1 MAKENINNQLS
12 LLRMTFDNI
21 VQLSDEI
28 ISYTID
34 DTVYIADT
42 ELNVIDTCSKSNAR
56 FTVEGKFI
64 IYKSNPYSSFTNKIV
79 AFDGRIAIKKK
90 FSRSVTYSIIDES
103 YIKIKDEYFS
113 IYNDKLEE
121 IVRLNI
127 TTLDRAPI
135 CDDNTIKIP
144 YSNNPNIYNTIVINK
159 LTGKAIVYD
168 HVKLD
173 NGVDLVSIDNE
184 PNFNGSS
191 INTYTKDELRYTIE
205 INGTAIQGQSYS
217 DIIFRSDLSNTNY
230 LYTVDFNGDKNSK
243 PTYGLIE
250 NTGAK
255 ILDAIY
261 NSIKRVGDE
270 LFVLDFSGMKSIYD
284 RRRNCLLFAFTDVAD
299 ITIHDTLPLSIVR
312 FKDNRFVCVDSKC
325 RIFNPCD
332 IAKYFDC
339 YYSNE
344 HANIIKVVI
353 NEYTTKYIN
362 TSYVPITNL
371 KEISKLQL
379 DTWIKM

>member
-1 MAKENINNQLS
+1 MAQESIKSQLS
-12 LLRMTFDNI
+12 LLKMTFDDL

-42 ELNVIDTCSKSNAR
+42 ELNVIDKCSKSNAK
-56 FTVEGKFI
+56 FVIEGKFI
-64 IYKSNPYSSFTNKIV
+64 IYKSHTYSSFTNKIV
-79 AFDGRIAIKKK
+79 AFDGRIAVKKQ
-90 FSRSVTYSIIDES
+90 FNRSVTYSIIDDS

-113 IYNDKLEE
+113 IYNTKLEE

-127 TTLDRAPI
+127 TTLDRAPV
-135 CDDNTIKIP
+135 CDDTTIKIP
-144 YSNNPNIYNTIVINK
+144 YSNFPNNYNTIIINK
-159 LTGKAIVYD
+159 LTGKATVYD

-217 DIIFRSDLSNTNY
+217 DIIHRSDLSNTNY
-230 LYTVDFNGDKNSK
+230 LYTVDFNGDKNSN

-250 NTGAK
+250 NNGTK
-255 ILDAIY
+255 VLDAIY

-270 LFVLDFSGMKSIYD
+270 LFVLNFSGMESIYD
-284 RRRNCLLFAFTDVAD
+284 KRRNCLLFAFTDVEK
-299 ITIHDTLPLSIVR
+299 ITVHETLPLSIVKL
-312 FKDNRFVCVDSKC
+312 KDGRYLCIDTRC
-325 RIFNPCD
+325 RIFNTCD
-332 IAKYFDC
+332 IAKYFEC
-339 YYSNE
+339 YYNE
-344 HANIIKVVI
+344 EHTNIIKVVI

-379 DTWIKM
+379 GTWIKM